1 MDHDALAQ
9 EVAAL
14 AAQAERLETPGPNG
28 PCIWHRWGQGPTLV
42 LLHGGW
48 GSWTHWYRSIPLLAP
63 HFTLLAADTPGFG
76 DSGAP
81 PKPTSPDDIADIL
94 VAGLDE
100 LIPAGDTFHLAGF
113 SFGGLIG
120 SVVASKMPG
129 RCRSFVPVGASG
141 FVAPA
146 APKQATAL
154 AASGSQIAYRI
165 RRKRIANQVRD
176 SAHHS
181 LPAKLRLTCFS
192 PAGQGPVAPERV
204 PVEQPHLRPGHR
216 R

>member
-9 EVAAL
+9 EVAAI

-28 PCIWHRWGQGPTLV
+28 PCIWHRWGQGPALV

-76 DSGAP
+76 DSAAP

-100 LIPAGDTFHLAGF
+100 
-113 SFGGLIG
+113 
-120 SVVASKMPG
+120 V
-129 RCRSFVPVGASG
+129 
-141 FVAPA
+141 
-146 APKQATAL
+146 
-154 AASGSQIAYRI
+154 RI
-165 RRKRIANQVRD
+165 RPLRG
-176 SAHHS
+176 SG
-181 LPAKLRLTCFS
+181 PAVDGVFT
-192 PAGQGPVAPERV
+192 G
-204 PVEQPHLRPGHR
+204 LRPGRDGGHVGAGDRNHLER
-216 R
+216 RRLGRGLAHHLGLDRGTARQAAGRNEQNGCEGNHEAM

>member
-1 MDHDALAQ
+1 MCFPLAVGKGGHRTAQDQYHLAARREVDSAGQLGQARASSGRLLLPGALPISHRTPPAGLCLTPPLTHSLQPQRRPQTRPRRARAAQTAAVASVIMLRATALAILA
-9 EVAAL
+9 VA
-14 AAQAERLETPGPNG
+14 
-28 PCIWHRWGQGPTLV
+28 
-42 LLHGGW
+42 
-48 GSWTHWYRSIPLLAP
+48 
-63 HFTLLAADTPGFG
+63 
-76 DSGAP
+76 
-81 PKPTSPDDIADIL
+81 
-94 VAGLDE
+94 
-100 LIPAGDTFHLAGF
+100 
-113 SFGGLIG
+113 
-120 SVVASKMPG
+120 
-129 RCRSFVPVGASG
+129 ASG

>member
-1 MDHDALAQ
+1 MRGGCGGRGVVRYLCVFSLGGRQRRPQDRTRPVPRGRAPRGRLGSLDEPGATWDAA
-9 EVAAL
+9 VARVCPTNRLSRASGGRGRVPAPMHAHTASQRRSL
-14 AAQAERLETPGPNG
+14 KRGAEGARRGKPPAA
-28 PCIWHRWGQGPTLV
+28 TLIM
-42 LLHGGW
+42 LRGLGAG
-48 GSWTHWYRSIPLLAP
+48 LLA
-63 HFTLLAADTPGFG
+63 
-76 DSGAP
+76 
-81 PKPTSPDDIADIL
+81 
-94 VAGLDE
+94 VA
-100 LIPAGDTFHLAGF
+100 
-113 SFGGLIG
+113 
-120 SVVASKMPG
+120 
-129 RCRSFVPVGASG
+129 ASG

>member
-1 MDHDALAQ
+1 MYVNARARRRRPQDRTRPVPRGRAPRSRLG
-9 EVAAL
+9 AAGWK
-14 AAQAERLETPGPNG
+14 RGHSG
-28 PCIWHRWGQGPTLV
+28 SLV
-42 LLHGGW
+42 LLTRALQLCSTG
-48 GSWTHWYRSIPLLAP
+48 R
-63 HFTLLAADTPGFG
+63 
-76 DSGAP
+76 
-81 PKPTSPDDIADIL
+81 
-94 VAGLDE
+94 
-100 LIPAGDTFHLAGF
+100 
-113 SFGGLIG
+113 GGLHRLQAHLRESETAFNAARRARGAKLRPALDRTMLKAVSLAILA
-120 SVVASKMPG
+120 VA
-129 RCRSFVPVGASG
+129 ASG

-146 APKQATAL
+146 TPRQATAL